1 MNHTMKS
8 CEAQYIAKD
17 ISLRKLYFY
26 DYEPKQEA
34 DISKTNFLERAC
46 NLKSYLISG

>member
-17 ISLRKLYFY
+17 ISLIKLYFY
-26 DYEPKQEA
+26 DH
-34 DISKTNFLERAC
+34 ISEEEIGIKTNILERVC
-46 NLKSYLISG
+46 YFKSI